1 MTSPDSKKFYFT
13 LTVEEAAELEQAAA
27 YQQLAAAQVI
37 RNRLREW
44 QQATQSRPSNR
55 SSSLPEPEA
64 SKLLETISQLDS
76 HLTGLHQTL
85 QSFDPNRLGSQT
97 GQQLRASLQPLY
109 QRLQQMEA
117 SLAELGKSLLHQDS
131 AADTQPEQSVRF
143 QRVEVFLEAIH
154 LLTERLLLGLTPEQS
169 RSTEQAFLDE
179 VYARLLPYLNHDGRL
194 DR

>member
-1 MTSPDSKKFYFT
+1 MPNLDSKKFYVT
-13 LTVEEAAELEQAAA
+13 LNAEETTELEQAAA
-27 YQQLAAAQVI
+27 QQQIPAAQVI
-37 RNRLREW
+37 RTRLREW
-44 QQATQSRPSNR
+44 QQATKMQALDR
-55 SSSLPEPEA
+55 SSAPVLDEP
-64 SKLLETISQLDS
+64 KLLEAISQLDS
-76 HLTGLHQTL
+76 RMTALHQTL
-85 QSFDPNRLGSQT
+85 QSFDPNRLSSHT

-117 SLAELGKSLLHQDS
+117 SLAEIGKSLLHQDS
-131 AADTQPEQSVRF
+131 VADTPPAQAVRF